1 MSEVIKVAQRTQQ
14 PFTIISNKILFDK
27 RLSAKATMYLLLMLA
42 VPPTWNYTI
51 AGLATLKSDGV
62 DSVRSAIKELEKFG
76 YVSHKRARNEK
87 GQMKGTEYLIYE
99 EPEQNPEYIKKLQ
112 EIELEKCVNTEFQ
125 PKRENPTQVEKCV
138 NTRFQPKRENPIL
151 GFPTLE
157 NPTQLNTNISNT
169 NNINYLYNNLS
180 NQDINNNIYNSKPYF
195 DKKIDEIDYQKAVD
209 KISKQIN
216 AHELYKNYSRKE
228 VDELIDVIA
237 GVYLTKAQA
246 ITVQSI
252 MLDTELVRSRLKT
265 LKKEHISYVLDCL
278 KSIKTKIKNRK
289 NYLLTA
295 LYNAPMSLHSNKS
308 SSDLSQDKSTSYDLD
323 EFEEY
328 ARNFH
333 PRI

>member
-1 MSEVIKVAQRTQQ
+1 MSKQVLRVQKIK
-14 PFTIISNKILFDK
+14 
-27 RLSAKATMYLLLMLA
+27 SAGA
-42 VPPTWNYTI
+42 VS
-51 AGLATLKSDGV
+51 G
-62 DSVRSAIKELEKFG
+62 
-76 YVSHKRARNEK
+76 
-87 GQMKGTEYLIYE
+87 
-99 EPEQNPEYIKKLQ
+99 
-112 EIELEKCVNTEFQ
+112 TEFQ

-195 DKKIDEIDYQKAVD
+195 DKRIDKIDYQKVMD

-216 AHELYKNYSRKE
+216 AHELYKNYSHEE

-237 GVYLTKAQA
+237 SVYLTKAQS
-246 ITVQSI
+246 ITVQGI
-252 MLDTELVRSRLKT
+252 KLDTEIVRTRVKCIEQ
-265 LKKEHISYVLDCL
+265 EHIAYVLDSL
-278 KSIKTKIKNRK
+278 KKTKSNIKNRK

-295 LYNAPMSLHSNKS
+295 LYNAPMSLHSTMQP
-308 SSDLSQDKSTSYDLD
+308 SQDNNATSYDLD
-323 EFEEY
+323 EFEEF
-328 ARNFH
+328 ALNFH

>member
-62 DSVRSAIKELEKFG
+62 DSVRSAIKELEKVG

-112 EIELEKCVNTEFQ
+112 ELELENCVNTEFQ

-138 NTRFQPKRENPIL
+138 NTGFQPKRDFPIL
-151 GFPTLE
+151 DFPILE

-195 DKKIDEIDYQKAVD
+195 GNKIDKIDYQNTMD

-216 AHELYKNYSRKE
+216 AHELYKNYSHEE

-237 GVYLTKAQA
+237 GVHLTKAQA
-246 ITVQSI
+246 ITVQGI
-252 MLDTELVRSRLKT
+252 MLDTELVRSRLKI
-265 LKKEHISYVLDCL
+265 LEKEHISYVLDCL
-278 KSIKTKIKNRK
+278 KSTKTKIKNRK

-295 LYNAPMSLHSNKS
+295 LYNAPMSLHSTMQP
-308 SSDLSQDKSTSYDLD
+308 SQDNNATSYDLD
-323 EFEEY
+323 EFEEF
-328 ARNFH
+328 ALNFH